1 MDGFPEYFRSEL
13 ASLGPNTKYRSLAI
27 TVLQSAA
34 ILSLLLSSGTTLG
47 YALPSTQVFDFSLA
61 NASVGSLDWGI
72 DGRGLCTGATSGSA
86 SGTIRVTG
94 AVIQAVGVWSGLV
107 TSCSASVVE
116 IVATVSGGL
125 TGTIFV
131 SIVEGSTP
139 GKGLV
144 GFGPTCIIPGVITV
158 CIGVSGIGPVI
169 IR

>member
-1 MDGFPEYFRSEL
+1 MR
-13 ASLGPNTKYRSLAI
+13 I
-27 TVLQSAA
+27 H
-34 ILSLLLSSGTTLG
+34 SLLITGMTIMIAATLAVSSPAHAGDSG
-47 YALPSTQVFDFSLA
+47 FHFSLA
-61 NASVGSLDWGI
+61 NAPVGSLNWGI
-72 DGRGLCTGATSGSA
+72 NGRGLCTGATSGSA

-144 GFGPTCIIPGVITV
+144 GFGPTCIIPDVITV
-158 CIGVSGIGPVI
+158 CVAVSGMGPVI